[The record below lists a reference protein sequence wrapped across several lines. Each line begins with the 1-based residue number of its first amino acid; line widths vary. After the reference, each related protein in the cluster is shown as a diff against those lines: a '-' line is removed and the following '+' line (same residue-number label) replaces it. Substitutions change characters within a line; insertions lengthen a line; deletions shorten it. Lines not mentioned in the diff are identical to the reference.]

1 MEKSKSKT
9 TRDSNYELMRI
20 ISMLMIVI
28 WHILTHGQVVTG
40 MTGISATIMK
50 LLQTIIVIH
59 VDSFILVTG
68 YYQCKNKFNFK
79 KAISLNNQ
87 SWFYRVVI
95 LFIMLGFDWIQV
107 GKVELFQMV
116 FPLDFD
122 AYWFVK
128 MYLFLYCLSPFI
140 NKLLK
145 NLEKAQFQKLLI
157 TLFIILS
164 VLPTFSMQTLYSD
177 AGGYSLPFFVLL
189 YLLGAY
195 FRYYPI
201 QKSRILKVNTEHKN
215 QLLFLIIFIFLFTF
229 NFLFHQFGTQLV
241 AYNGELTKYF
251 GDVITLDT
259 FNYDNSFV
267 LLGALFYF
275 FYFGT
280 LHFQSNMINHISS
293 LTLGV
298 YLIHDNPY
306 IRQKLY
312 PLLGFSEG
320 NTYSGLKIF
329 VKIFACALIIF
340 IVCAIIEWIR
350 QLLFKGIKHLKITKW
365 IQNKWYHY
373 IASLNSSKIEELE

>member
-122 AYWFVK
+122 A
-128 MYLFLYCLSPFI
+128 
-140 NKLLK
+140 
-145 NLEKAQFQKLLI
+145 
-157 TLFIILS
+157 
-164 VLPTFSMQTLYSD
+164 
-177 AGGYSLPFFVLL
+177 
-189 YLLGAY
+189 
-195 FRYYPI
+195 
-201 QKSRILKVNTEHKN
+201 
-215 QLLFLIIFIFLFTF
+215 
-229 NFLFHQFGTQLV
+229 
-241 AYNGELTKYF
+241 
-251 GDVITLDT
+251 
-259 FNYDNSFV
+259 
-267 LLGALFYF
+267 
-275 FYFGT
+275 
-280 LHFQSNMINHISS
+280 
-293 LTLGV
+293 
-298 YLIHDNPY
+298 
-306 IRQKLY
+306 
-312 PLLGFSEG
+312 
-320 NTYSGLKIF
+320 
-329 VKIFACALIIF
+329 
-340 IVCAIIEWIR
+340 
-350 QLLFKGIKHLKITKW
+350 
-365 IQNKWYHY
+365 
-373 IASLNSSKIEELE
+373 